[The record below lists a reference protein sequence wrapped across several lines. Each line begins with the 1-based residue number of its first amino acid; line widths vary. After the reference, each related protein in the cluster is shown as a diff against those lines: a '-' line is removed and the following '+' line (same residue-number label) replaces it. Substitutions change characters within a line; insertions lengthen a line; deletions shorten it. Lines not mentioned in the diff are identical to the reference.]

1 MRDASVE
8 GLQRLLLRRVWSS
21 LWSHLPML
29 AVSAAVTAAA
39 ATVASMLGGAVGGGL
54 LTPVLLAVLA
64 GPTVMALLRVVQ
76 GALVEDD
83 TDLRTYLRSLRAT
96 ALRSTGFAL
105 LPATCLVSLLAALEV
120 HARTGSA
127 LVLVSLCLSAAASVL
142 AVTGSVVLM
151 PLAVARPALHG
162 ARLWSISWH
171 LLGRWPVRFLAP
183 LALAG
188 IALWAA
194 LSLSSTLVLLLPAP
208 IALLTGAAY
217 WCCAV
222 ELGAQDVVGTD
233 GRRSGFT

>member
-1 MRDASVE
+1 ALPTSVHLQRRDRRGARVRDASVE

-21 LWSHLPML
+21 RCSHLPML
-29 AVSAAVTAAA
+29 AVSAAVPAAA
-39 ATVASMLGGAVGGGL
+39 ATVARKLGRAVAGGL

-127 LVLVSLCLSAAASVL
+127 LVLVSLCLSAAARDRKS
-142 AVTGSVVLM
+142 T
-151 PLAVARPALHG
+151 
-162 ARLWSISWH
+162 RL
-171 LLGRWPVRFLAP
+171 
-183 LALAG
+183 
-188 IALWAA
+188 
-194 LSLSSTLVLLLPAP
+194 
-208 IALLTGAAY
+208 
-217 WCCAV
+217 
-222 ELGAQDVVGTD
+222 
-233 GRRSGFT
+233 